1 MKKTS
6 VKTNLILVF
15 LALAISEVL
24 VSVFEISE
32 VYGEMFLS
40 GVAANVFLALFEVVF
55 IYGLLSAVI
64 TYVAIYVLYLIIRR
78 ASTEIEK
85 DYFIFNVL
93 LFTMIA
99 NLICAVLYA
108 FNFLNDEIYVF
119 LQYICPVAVNGV
131 AYILMTHFTVL
142 KKTTQNRHAVFLN
155 TILPYFVWK
164 LLGYFSNVILYV
176 SQDRYGE
183 ALQDLGL
190 TLTFDPN
197 EKTAIIIGAVLLA
210 AFLIYICVTY
220 YLLSKKPNSGGNQT
234 VIEGTVEENDK
245 VFDDFDV

>member
-1 MKKTS
+1 MKKAS
-6 VKTNLILVF
+6 AKTNLILVF

-24 VSVFEISE
+24 VSVYEISV

-55 IYGLLSAVI
+55 IDGLLSAAIQFV
-64 TYVAIYVLYLIIRR
+64 VIYVLFLIIRK
-78 ASTEIEK
+78 TTPEIEK
-85 DYFIFNVL
+85 GYFIFNVL

-99 NLICAVLYA
+99 NLICAVIYS

-119 LQYICPVAVNGV
+119 LQYICPIAVNGV

-142 KKTTQNRHAVFLN
+142 KKIHQNRHTVFLN
-155 TILPYFVWK
+155 VMLPYFAWK
-164 LLGYFSNVILYV
+164 ALGYLSNVIMYL
-176 SQDRYGE
+176 SQDKFGD
-183 ALQDLGL
+183 ALKELGL

-197 EKTAIIIGAVLLA
+197 EKTAIIVGAVLLA
-210 AFLIYICVTY
+210 VYVVYIGVAY
-220 YLLSKKPNSGGNQT
+220 YLLSKKPNSDDGKT
-234 VIEGTVEENDK
+234 VIEGTVEEESK